1 MAEVSET
8 VYTPQEVEATLEQ
21 AVASAESQIE
31 DLIAQEAEVE
41 DEAALDAAAEEAAE
55 EVVTEAAA
63 EAEADAVANA
73 VLNEA
78 VAEVEKKFANDED
91 DDEDD
96 EDEDSDYDDDDFDPA
111 DETILERIEALKDI
125 FSPKQRAFVTNTVS
139 AVVSGSKTLTL
150 NLGSALWYVATTSML
165 VGVPLAVAILN
176 ETQLT
181 ELEKEL
187 NGAGMGVAAP
197 AAAPAVEEKN

>member
-1 MAEVSET
+1 MAEVSEP

-91 DDEDD
+91 DDED
-96 EDEDSDYDDDDFDPA
+96 SDYDDDDFDPA
-111 DETILERIEALKDI
+111 DETVLERIEALKDI

-197 AAAPAVEEKN
+197 AAAPVVEEKN

>member
-1 MAEVSET
+1 MAEVSEP

-73 VLNEA
+73 VLDEA

-96 EDEDSDYDDDDFDPA
+96 DEDSDYDDDDFDPA
-111 DETILERIEALKDI
+111 DETVLERIEALKDI

-150 NLGSALWYVATTSML
+150 NLGSALWYAATTSML

-197 AAAPAVEEKN
+197 AAAPVVEEKN